1 MNLYFCGC
9 CDFRKAV
16 FVFNLIALAVALV
29 TAFVLPV
36 MLNQQEFVDQVEEN
50 YQEQFDDAT
59 GQNLDPRA
67 VGRLV
72 EVKMIAN
79 ILVSALGVFGA
90 WKFHKWALI
99 TTATAYGVF
108 TVLDLLAGI
117 PGLVIAWYWAL
128 AMYPHIMMIKLM
140 DAGIMTEENYPNI
153 SSCCGSNS
161 QAASPNNVATKVPN
175 GSYV

>member
-16 FVFNLIALAVALV
+16 FVFNLIALVLALMM
-29 TAFVLPV
+29 AFVLPG
-36 MLNQQEFVDQVEEN
+36 LLKQQEFIDEVQED
-50 YQEQFDDAT
+50 YQQFDDAFSK
-59 GQNLDPRA
+59 NMDPRM
-67 VGRLV
+67 VGGLL
-72 EVKMIAN
+72 EAKLIAN
-79 ILVSALGVFGA
+79 ILVSALGIFGA

-128 AMYPHIMMIKLM
+128 AMYPHIMMIRLM
-140 DAGIMTEENYPNI
+140 DAGIMTEANYPNV